1 MISQKS
7 QNMIQTGPGSNLG
20 VLQVPDTL
28 ASVLLSAG
36 PTAAKLPTQRRNV
49 TLRPQGI
56 HGEQLEIVLFPATRL
71 QHLVEM
77 QISWGCLRFEIR
89 LGIPERGEAGLRFLR
104 VEPSPSSRPCR
115 SGTCRF
121 SSATYACAT
130 YACRATWST
139 QRIPIRPGVQTQ

>member
-36 PTAAKLPTQRRNV
+36 PTAAKLPTQIATECYTSASRDR
-49 TLRPQGI
+49 
-56 HGEQLEIVLFPATRL
+56 LEIVLFPATRL

-89 LGIPERGEAGLRFLR
+89 LGIPERGEAGLRFL
-104 VEPSPSSRPCR
+104 STSSRPCL

-139 QRIPIRPGVQTQ
+139 QRIKIQPGVQTQ